1 MTAIATPA
9 RFMIVGL
16 VCAAAHNA
24 IMIAADWW
32 HVHYVVSSVMSYVV
46 VVVLGF
52 ALHVGYTFGQSPSL
66 ASFGRYAL
74 AMAANYPATLA
85 LLFLMCDL
93 AGWPVA
99 VAAPVATV
107 LMMVW
112 NFVAS
117 RWAIVRKPDGAE
129 LGVPPPASTSGSP

>member
-1 MTAIATPA
+1 MTAIGLPT
-9 RFMIVGL
+9 RFVIVGL

-32 HVHYVVSSVMSYVV
+32 QIHYALSSVLSYAI

-52 ALHVGYTFGQSPSL
+52 ALHVGYTFGQSPSF

-74 AMAANYPATLA
+74 AMAANYPFTLA
-85 LLFLMCDL
+85 LLFVMCDL

-107 LMMVW
+107 MMMLW
-112 NFVAS
+112 NFLAS
-117 RWAIVRKPDGAE
+117 RWAIVRQPQNTE
-129 LGVPPPASTSGSP
+129 LGVPPPTSSSRSQ